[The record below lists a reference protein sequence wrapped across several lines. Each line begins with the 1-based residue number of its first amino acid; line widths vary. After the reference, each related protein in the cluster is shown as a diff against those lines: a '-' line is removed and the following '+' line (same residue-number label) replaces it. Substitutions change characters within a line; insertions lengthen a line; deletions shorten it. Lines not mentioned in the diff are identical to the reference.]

1 MDGPYIVE
9 LQRSL
14 DECKVDLQRLQ
25 TSHKEALDTNQ
36 DLIKQNSK
44 AIEDLKLHHV
54 SLFINGFIQW
64 MFDKASRL
72 EKSKMKPLLFWA
84 HHILSARLSHIV
96 MDRLLKEGKRGIE
109 LWKCYVYLGSMFVF

>member
-1 MDGPYIVE
+1 MDGSYIVE

-44 AIEDLKLHHV
+44 AIEDLKLQHV
-54 SLFINGFIQW
+54 SLFINGFIQ
-64 MFDKASRL
+64 
-72 EKSKMKPLLFWA
+72 
-84 HHILSARLSHIV
+84 
-96 MDRLLKEGKRGIE
+96 
-109 LWKCYVYLGSMFVF
+109 

>member
-54 SLFINGFIQW
+54 SLFINRFIQW

-72 EKSKMKPLLFWA
+72 ALLWLW
-84 HHILSARLSHIV
+84 ILIL
-96 MDRLLKEGKRGIE
+96 M
-109 LWKCYVYLGSMFVF
+109 

>member
-1 MDGPYIVE
+1 MDVSYIVE

-54 SLFINGFIQW
+54 GLFYQWNFSDCISLT
-64 MFDKASRL
+64 
-72 EKSKMKPLLFWA
+72 
-84 HHILSARLSHIV
+84 
-96 MDRLLKEGKRGIE
+96 
-109 LWKCYVYLGSMFVF
+109 

>member
-44 AIEDLKLHHV
+44 AIEDLKLHYV
-54 SLFINGFIQW
+54 SLFINRFIQ
-64 MFDKASRL
+64 
-72 EKSKMKPLLFWA
+72 
-84 HHILSARLSHIV
+84 
-96 MDRLLKEGKRGIE
+96 
-109 LWKCYVYLGSMFVF
+109 